1 MKKYIIILAIAVIGI
16 MYGCDDFLEMEEN
29 GQISQDEF
37 YASDEYVAQSVY
49 AAYDLLQQLYG
60 PNWISIWAVKS
71 LLSDEVSAGGGSST
85 DQPGYQNLSSYTYTT
100 SNEHV
105 LGIYS
110 GLYAC
115 INRCN
120 TVTTNIEGDSDARKE
135 LIAEAKV
142 IRAYCYFELVVMFE
156 HVPLV
161 LEELEANAQPSPAE
175 PSEIWTQIEKDL
187 NDAITVLPEEILDYK
202 RWRVSIGTARG
213 LLGKVLIYQEKF
225 EEAIDPLEDLIKSGK
240 FGLNPDY
247 SQVLRK
253 GTEFGH
259 ESLLEVSYSDDF
271 IRTGMA
277 FSWGEL
283 RNQETNVTWT
293 LCGPRD
299 CNMGNTGIDNGW
311 GFKTPRQNAW
321 DAFIDAGDEVRRKA
335 RIMSEEELEAAGGSF
350 SKNEDGSYVAWQVEG
365 FIRLAYTTYAD
376 ESNIAN
382 EEYNY
387 GTNYRV
393 LRYADVLLLAAEAY
407 EETGDDGNAA
417 KYLNM
422 VRSRVN
428 LPDYNFATD
437 GTLDEAIF
445 SERQREF
452 MFEGQRWSDVIRK
465 GKGVELFGNLG
476 FVAGK
481 NELLPIPKQEM
492 DVNPNMVQNPGW

>member
-1 MKKYIIILAIAVIGI
+1 MKKYIIILAIAVVGI
-16 MYGCDDFLEMEEN
+16 IYGCDDFLEMDKN

-37 YASDEYVAQSVY
+37 YNSDEYATQSIY
-49 AAYDLLQQLYG
+49 AAYDLLQQMYG
-60 PNWISIWAVKS
+60 PDWTSIWAVKS
-71 LLSDEVSAGGGSST
+71 ILSGELNAGGGSST
-85 DQPGYQNLSSYTYTT
+85 DQPGYQSLSSYTHDA
-100 SNEHV
+100 SNEHI

-110 GLYAC
+110 NLYAC

-120 TVTTNIEGDSDARKE
+120 TVITNIEGDSDLKKE
-135 LIAEAKV
+135 ILAEAKV
-142 IRAYCYFELVVMFE
+142 IRAYCYFELVIMFKN
-156 HVPLV
+156 VPLV

-175 PSEIWTQIEKDL
+175 PSEIWAQIEEDL
-187 NDAITVLPEEILDYK
+187 NEAITVLPEEILDYK

-225 EEAIDPLEDLIKSGK
+225 EKAIDPLEALIKSGQ
-240 FGLNPDY
+240 FELNSDY

-253 GTEFGH
+253 GSEFGH
-259 ESLLEVSYSDDF
+259 ESLLEVSYSDDN
-271 IRTGMA
+271 IKTGMD
-277 FSWGEL
+277 FPWDEN
-283 RNQETNVTWT
+283 RQQETNVTWQ

-299 CNMGNTGIDNGW
+299 CNMGNTGINNGW
-311 GFKTPRQNAW
+311 GFGTPRKETW
-321 DAFIDAGDEVRRKA
+321 DAFINAGDIVRRKA

-365 FIRLAYTTYAD
+365 FIRLAYTTYID
-376 ESNIAN
+376 ETNAAN
-382 EEYNY
+382 LEYNY
-387 GTNYRV
+387 GTNFRV

-428 LPDYNFATD
+428 FPDYNLATD

-465 GKGVELFGNLG
+465 GKGVELFGNFG